1 MRNIKEVEIL
11 RAIVFIMDKGMG
23 EPLLGDMEL
32 GLDDETIEFLA
43 RHIMRC
49 SSDEESKCAVFS
61 SEPNEFKAIAIEIL
75 GDNNVFLVKSKEIAR
90 LYYSFLMNNSE
101 EPSGDLL
108 VCIFKCEFG
117 VSIGIIKLDYNK
129 TYTHNIDY
137 VEEKMAITIQPQ
149 MIGIP
154 GPGQKIQKGA
164 IINFEG
170 GSNQVLVLDREIKK
184 GNEVNSLLELLKCS
198 IISDKRDITK
208 NILNTSEKWIRD
220 TLSNDADTAEKVRST
235 VAKALKADDVVNVES
250 IAHYAFD
257 KKQELREEYLNTL
270 KDAGIDEREVA
281 VDREWAEKK
290 LNRKK
295 LKIDKDIEIYINSM
309 AYEDTERFEI
319 KRNGDGTINILIKHV
334 RNYIEKA

>member
-1 MRNIKEVEIL
+1 MRNIKAIEIL
-11 RAIVFIMDKGMG
+11 RGIVYIMDKNMG
-23 EPLLGDMEL
+23 EPLLSDLEL
-32 GLDDETIEFLA
+32 HLDDETIEFLS

-49 SSDEESKCAVFS
+49 SADEESKCAVFND
-61 SEPNEFKAIAIEIL
+61 EQNEIKEIVWDIL
-75 GDNNVFLVKSKEIAR
+75 GNSEVFLEKSKEIAR
-90 LYYSFLMNNSE
+90 HYYGFMMNNSE
-101 EPSGDLL
+101 ESSGDLI
-108 VCIFKCEFG
+108 VCVFKCEFG
-117 VSIGIIKLDYNK
+117 VSLGIIKLDYNK

-137 VEEKMAITIQPQ
+137 VEDKMAITIQTQ

-164 IINFEG
+164 IINFDNG
-170 GSNQVLVLDREIKK
+170 DFQVLILDRDIKK
-184 GNEVNSLLELLKCS
+184 GGGSSLLEFLRCS
-198 IISDKRDITK
+198 IISDKRDNTK

-220 TLSNDADTAEKVRST
+220 TLTDDADTAEKVRRT
-235 VAKALKADDVVNVES
+235 VTKALKSDDVVNVET

-257 KKQELREEYLNTL
+257 NKQELKDEYLNSL
-270 KDAGIDEREVA
+270 RNAGIEEQEIA
-281 VDREWAEKK
+281 IDREWAEKK

-309 AYEDTERFEI
+309 AYEDSDRFEI